1 MDGEVLVGDLEEYDS
16 GYESEGSARRDR
28 SGHAH
33 RPSRYPA
40 GRTVIGPILCMGA
53 CCAIFQHWISRN
65 SKITDATGRTKSASH
80 PGITNTASD
89 VAQAAS
95 ILT

>member
-33 RPSRYPA
+33 RPSDILLGGLLLVRSCAWGPA
-40 GRTVIGPILCMGA
+40 VQFFSIGFPEIPRSLMLLEELSLLRTRA
-53 CCAIFQHWISRN
+53 
-65 SKITDATGRTKSASH
+65 
-80 PGITNTASD
+80 
-89 VAQAAS
+89 
-95 ILT
+95 